1 MKGKI
6 YQAGISSSNTL
17 SLNNG
22 FPTVEDIGPEEN
34 KSWEHVET
42 TSRRSANV
50 GFLAIEDVHLP
61 QDPRTLIVYGNLVNR
76 PPGWKWIEENVL
88 CAKIIQLDSKVV
100 LLKSIQINGNCARY
114 YVKKNEIFHKSL
126 RSTFQSLS
134 ELQEMFHAFESLK
147 SCPGVLDPSLLKV
160 EKAQYGTRKQSYWR
174 SNLCLRVISKGRC
187 QKCTMLCNAL
197 KTNLARIDQI
207 AARKRRKS
215 IKFQQIS
222 RKLDR
227 RTNALLVK
235 NNASF
240 YEFEFYIFHFPTE
253 V

>member
-6 YQAGISSSNTL
+6 YQAGISSSTTL

-88 CAKIIQLDSKVV
+88 CATVYSSCIEPNTD
-100 LLKSIQINGNCARY
+100 INRVNDR
-114 YVKKNEIFHKSL
+114 
-126 RSTFQSLS
+126 
-134 ELQEMFHAFESLK
+134 EMLI
-147 SCPGVLDPSLLKV
+147 
-160 EKAQYGTRKQSYWR
+160 EK
-174 SNLCLRVISKGRC
+174 
-187 QKCTMLCNAL
+187 
-197 KTNLARIDQI
+197 
-207 AARKRRKS
+207 
-215 IKFQQIS
+215 
-222 RKLDR
+222 
-227 RTNALLVK
+227 LV
-235 NNASF
+235 
-240 YEFEFYIFHFPTE
+240 
-253 V
+253 